1 MKTLEEGILGNLS
14 FEDLE
19 SAYEDGD
26 REEIKPRQP
35 DNTNK
40 ELTEIKQESI
50 GSKSTGIERKN
61 NTFLQYEEYYDRIKE
76 EHILER
82 VIDQYKTY
90 EDKEAALS
98 AIRPLIAIIKGN
110 EYVLISVLAD
120 LKRRNV
126 YKELG
131 FKSHTEAIS
140 TLFSHRHSTCVAY
153 TNIGLTFFNVEGKPI
168 ADYVMKLSVG
178 HLNSLMGTIK
188 GNYYVYGNK
197 VGHEFIDAI
206 IKASE
211 VLLESTLAGD
221 EDAVAKALDVSHIH
235 VTSNRSYNN
244 EEALQSAIYLS
255 YLSALNKY
263 TVVKEM
269 TTGRGFA
276 DVVFIPHLQNVPAL
290 IIELKHG
297 NSAESALGQ
306 IRNKKYFDSL
316 LHYEGNLL
324 FVCISYDENKKTHMC
339 KIERFIK

>member
-1 MKTLEEGILGNLS
+1 VETLEEGILGNLS

-126 YKELG
+126 YRELG
-131 FKSHTEAIS
+131 FKSHNEAMAA
-140 TLFSHRHSTCVAY
+140 LFSLEGKTCSTY
-153 TNIGLTFFNVEGKPI
+153 TDVGLTYFTIDGKPV
-168 ADYVMKLSVG
+168 ANYVAVLTIG
-178 HLNSLMGTIK
+178 HLIQLKGMIK
-188 GNYYVYGNK
+188 GACYVYGNK

-206 IKASE
+206 IKASPRIPTVNNWNE
-211 VLLESTLAGD
+211 IL
-221 EDAVAKALDVSHIH
+221 KALRNGDIPDALVDSDNNGNWVIAGSDIVLHGYKKSEEVIVKPSLFDVNAIGAASVYPLSDLTKVLEVIGRHDM
-235 VTSNRSYNN
+235 S
-244 EEALQSAIYLS
+244 EEQAEDFKAAVEKLMQVVNDIYG
-255 YLSALNKY
+255 K
-263 TVVKEM
+263 
-269 TTGRGFA
+269 
-276 DVVFIPHLQNVPAL
+276 
-290 IIELKHG
+290 
-297 NSAESALGQ
+297 
-306 IRNKKYFDSL
+306 
-316 LHYEGNLL
+316 
-324 FVCISYDENKKTHMC
+324 
-339 KIERFIK
+339 